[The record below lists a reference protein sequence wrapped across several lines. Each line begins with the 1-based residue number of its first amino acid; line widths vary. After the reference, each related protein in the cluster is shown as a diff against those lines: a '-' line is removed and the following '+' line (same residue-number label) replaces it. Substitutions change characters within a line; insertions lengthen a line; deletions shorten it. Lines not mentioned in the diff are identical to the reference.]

1 MRMLSPSGAVEELMW
16 AVGSRAPAPNG
27 LRSRV
32 ISGGPLKI
40 VNARIRQEG
49 SGISVSGAVEQLGLG
64 SDRPGHLDI
73 TILDASGRIL
83 HAVATG
89 YFPHTVPY
97 AYHGIPAR
105 SSYYVRL
112 AAPPAGSTIEVR
124 YHAGPLSPMRSPNC
138 LVRASPDDS
147 YLYRS
152 PAPSAAPSESAPS
165 RFAAPALVLFGL
177 ALLLAKVRAAWCYR
191 VESDAEPF
199 STSMWCGGGR
209 KG

>member
-1 MRMLSPSGAVEELMW
+1 MVDANAVPSGAVEELMW

-124 YHAGPLSPMRSPNC
+124 YHAGPLSQCALPN
-138 LVRASPDDS
+138 L
-147 YLYRS
+147 
-152 PAPSAAPSESAPS
+152 
-165 RFAAPALVLFGL
+165 
-177 ALLLAKVRAAWCYR
+177 
-191 VESDAEPF
+191 
-199 STSMWCGGGR
+199 
-209 KG
+209 